1 MFFEATAVLMAEI
14 FKLVTCLF
22 LVFND
27 EGRDSKKY
35 FNSLYQTIWVDKID
49 TLKVNL
55 FLKKTFLQLLNV
67 TSVLSVTKQNLLI
80 DFDSVSHT
88 TPCMQ
93 LETVG
98 EN

>member
-1 MFFEATAVLMAEI
+1 MCTKLLGRFFVRIGDMFFEATAVLMAEI

-49 TLKVNL
+49 TLKVTL
-55 FLKKTFLQLLNV
+55 
-67 TSVLSVTKQNLLI
+67 LLI
-80 DFDSVSHT
+80 KRLYT
-88 TPCMQ
+88 C
-93 LETVG
+93 
-98 EN
+98 